1 MIESMAKKWVNWIK
15 ATDPEFPISR
25 EVLEY
30 AALVTLN
37 LGSVLFLSLIIGLIS
52 GKSIETLMGL
62 SAFVILR
69 MFSGGF
75 HFKSLDVCAI
85 ISAILVTP
93 IPHIT
98 MLLDERVVTMTING
112 VSLIVVALKAPTS
125 LKNTRYTDRIRPI
138 FKAVSIL
145 IVSSNFFF
153 QSPVLTLSFFTQ
165 ALLLLPRERR

>member
-15 ATDPEFPISR
+15 ATDPEFPVSR
-25 EVLEY
+25 AILEY

-37 LGSVLFLSLIIGLIS
+37 LGSVLLLSSIIGLIS
-52 GKSIETLMGL
+52 GKSIETLIGL

-75 HFKSLDVCAI
+75 HFRSLDVCAI
-85 ISAILVTP
+85 ISAILLTL

-98 MLLDERVVTMTING
+98 MLLDERVISMTING
-112 VSLIVVALKAPTS
+112 ISLVVVTLKAPTS
-125 LKNTRYTDRIRPI
+125 LRNTRYTDEIRPI

-145 IVSSNFFF
+145 IILSNFFF

-165 ALLLLPRERR
+165 ALLLLPRERG